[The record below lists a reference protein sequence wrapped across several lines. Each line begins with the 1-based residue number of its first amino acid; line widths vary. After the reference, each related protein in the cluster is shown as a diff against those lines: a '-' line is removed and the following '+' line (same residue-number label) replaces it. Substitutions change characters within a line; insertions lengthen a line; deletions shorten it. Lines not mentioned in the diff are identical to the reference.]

1 MYLLVK
7 NNKKYL
13 ALLFTLKISLS
24 LGFRFV
30 TLILIVF
37 IVVFAL
43 PYRLHAPFTGIRHC
57 SCWLS
62 YYSPHI
68 PSLAKWLAWFNL
80 LVSMYRPHEP

>member
-13 ALLFTLKISLS
+13 ALLFTLNISLS
-24 LGFRFV
+24 LSFRFIALV
-30 TLILIVF
+30 LIVF

-43 PYRLHAPFTGIRHC
+43 PYHLHVPFAGIRRC
-57 SCWLS
+57 SRRLS

-68 PSLAKWLAWFNL
+68 PSLAKWSAWFNL
-80 LVSMYRPHEP
+80 LISVYRPHEP

>member
-24 LGFRFV
+24 FGFRLV
-30 TLILIVF
+30 ALVLIVF

-43 PYRLHAPFTGIRHC
+43 PYFYM
-57 SCWLS
+57 SLS
-62 YYSPHI
+62 PVSGTVPI
-68 PSLAKWLAWFNL
+68 GSRIIARISL
-80 LVSMYRPHEP
+80 V